1 MADAALFSE
10 SDIDSDSSIFHPS
23 TSFEDNPNSGTSFS
37 DSNAAFHDS
46 YFLDHDYVSEISTA
60 SSNKRK
66 RYFIFFL
73 IVSYN

>member
-1 MADAALFSE
+1 MADAGLFSE
-10 SDIDSDSSIFHPS
+10 SDIDSDSSLFHPS

-46 YFLDHDYVSEISTA
+46 YFLDHNYVSEISSA

-66 RYFIFFL
+66 RYSIRNGFPVIM
-73 IVSYN
+73 